1 MLLGSPTPVEK
12 MLSLQWDTIPDNK
25 LVEPKLTHKRQL
37 STLIIR
43 SLRESGSHTIT
54 LSCGALMPHNMPRA
68 MARRGGAIGVRK
80 PPPNNL
86 SPCVLEAAWQGA
98 HWLDRPPS
106 GRQAPFSAR
115 HCSGIDT
122 PP

>member
-68 MARRGGAIGVRK
+68 MVRRGGAIGVR
-80 PPPNNL
+80 N
-86 SPCVLEAAWQGA
+86 SPRQQIRARVLAPTWQG
-98 HWLDRPPS
+98 LI
-106 GRQAPFSAR
+106 G
-115 HCSGIDT
+115 
-122 PP
+122 